1 MVIASILFFLCV
13 VIFQLGKQANRGRR
27 DASLGWWRWI
37 RLGSEPIF
45 ATRVALVGATT
56 FKNRKAI
63 PVGATT
69 SKNRNAV
76 RTGYITAGCNIAGS
90 SCLFMDS

>member
-1 MVIASILFFLCV
+1 MRVLDGGGGSAWAASQF
-13 VIFQLGKQANRGRR
+13 
-27 DASLGWWRWI
+27 
-37 RLGSEPIF
+37 F
-45 ATRVALVGATT
+45 ATHVALVGATT

-76 RTGYITAGCNIAGS
+76 RPAVI
-90 SCLFMDS
+90 

>member
-1 MVIASILFFLCV
+1 MVEVDPPGQRAHF
-13 VIFQLGKQANRGRR
+13 
-27 DASLGWWRWI
+27 
-37 RLGSEPIF
+37 F

-56 FKNRKAI
+56 FKNRKVI

-90 SCLFMDS
+90 

>member
-1 MVIASILFFLCV
+1 MRVLDGGGGSTWAASPF
-13 VIFQLGKQANRGRR
+13 
-27 DASLGWWRWI
+27 
-37 RLGSEPIF
+37 F

-56 FKNRKAI
+56 FKNRKVI

-76 RTGYITAGCNIAGS
+76 RTDYITAGCNIAGS